1 MDPIILLS
9 LLVTSFSFVGVLRCI
24 LKFLGVRKAEGAL
37 IKVLKTDNVELEKIA
52 HDLPTCTADQPVFQ
66 SALALIKKRL
76 DDLNESDKKCIA
88 EHLQQPSERDMVEY
102 VKKIVEA
109 RNHTN
114 S

>member
-1 MDPIILLS
+1 MDPIILFS
-9 LLVTSFSFVGVLRCI
+9 LLGTSFSFVGI
-24 LKFLGVRKAEGAL
+24 LHSIFKILGVRKAEDTL
-37 IKVLKTDNVELEKIA
+37 VKLLSTDNVELEKIA

-76 DDLNESDKKCIA
+76 DDLNESDKKRIV
-88 EHLQQPSERDMVEY
+88 EHLQQPSERDTVEY